1 MFKVNRSAILKPPGL
16 ETDGESL
23 SPPVQRDLRGPL
35 KYQPGQVQPGTKLIL
50 SLLFLPLGL
59 FTARWATRLRQ
70 LNNSAKSLIWEAQ
83 PWLVGRVE
91 RCPNLPGFVEELLH
105 LSPDERRTLL
115 SMVRDHSPPIDRDM
129 QRVLK
134 LTLFDPETWDTV
146 LEDLSTHGTRS
157 EALYTT
163 LVPLLERM
171 PRSLQDSLFAKIPTL
186 YPLAEK
192 GGWFIAE
199 CVFPPKRAI
208 DAFVRGILRPEQ
220 IISQAVRDGKT
231 TWEAY
236 QVYLETVRTR
246 IFANT
251 PYGDYTIE
259 DVQAVVESIRAVL
272 KKDPSLGEEA
282 SVILYG
288 SFPNGR
294 ALIASSDL
302 DVVPSTPRLV
312 AFYHR
317 MDAAISESLRPRHPD
332 IDLRLQES
340 PIHFDPTNMAIVNPV
355 MLRISA
361 AKTELLVY
369 SPSREPLV
377 YSLS

>member
-1 MFKVNRSAILKPPGL
+1 M
-16 ETDGESL
+16 
-23 SPPVQRDLRGPL
+23 
-35 KYQPGQVQPGTKLIL
+35 

-134 LTLFDPETWDTV
+134 LALFDPETWNDFFERITMQGAY
-146 LEDLSTHGTRS
+146 DQS
-157 EALYTT
+157 LYTT
-163 LVPLLERM
+163 LVPVLGAM
-171 PRSLQDSLFAKIPTL
+171 PKTLQDS
-186 YPLAEK
+186 
-192 GGWFIAE
+192 
-199 CVFPPKRAI
+199 RAI